1 MKRVPILFNYYLQ
14 LFVVFNNLNYRFASP
29 LNTLLNSHNV
39 ELMRPLSICARLI
52 HVYLVNISSVD
63 SGDGGISA
71 DSGRAPKSVIMAS
84 LSLEL
89 NSEKEPS
96 VSVVLSISL

>member
-1 MKRVPILFNYYLQ
+1 
-14 LFVVFNNLNYRFASP
+14 
-29 LNTLLNSHNV
+29 
-39 ELMRPLSICARLI
+39 LI

-71 DSGRAPKSVIMAS
+71 DSGRAPKSVIMSS